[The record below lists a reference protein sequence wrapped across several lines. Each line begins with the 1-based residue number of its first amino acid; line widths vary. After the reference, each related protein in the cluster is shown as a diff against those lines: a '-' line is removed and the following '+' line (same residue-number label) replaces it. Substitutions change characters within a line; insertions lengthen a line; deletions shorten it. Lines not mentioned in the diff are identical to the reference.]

1 MSQFVVLH
9 GPAGSGKGTVSK
21 ALVELQYNLIG
32 AGEEIRQYIA
42 TNGLDDPLAARM
54 NERLSHG
61 LNVDTLDLYEVVE
74 KKINNLN
81 GQKILGDGL
90 VREAD
95 QALWLVQF
103 SQRSEIVSK
112 FINLI
117 APFDVIRER
126 LLNRY
131 FVPGN
136 PFPYMS
142 YEAAL
147 IDCPANVEPTMRSD
161 DNLEAIQ
168 SRFQQYQEK
177 LEPIK
182 SVILKSPN
190 VEYIEINA
198 DKSPEEVLVEVA
210 LAI

>member
-21 ALVELQYNLIG
+21 ALVHLEYNLIG
-32 AGEEIRQYIA
+32 AGEEIRQYILQ
-42 TNGLDDPLAARM
+42 NGLDDPLAARM
-54 NERLSHG
+54 NDKLTHG
-61 LNVDTLDLYEVVE
+61 LNVETSDLYEVIE
-74 KKINNLN
+74 KKILALS

-95 QALWLVQF
+95 QAQWLADF
-103 SQRSEIVSK
+103 SEKTGTVAK

-117 APFDVIRER
+117 APFDVIKER

-142 YEAAL
+142 MESAKA
-147 IDCPANVEPTMRSD
+147 DCPDCVEPIMRSD
-161 DNLEAIQ
+161 DNIVAIH
-168 SRFQQYQEK
+168 SRFEQYQLK

-182 SVILKSPN
+182 SVIMKSPY
-190 VEYIEINA
+190 VEYVEINA
-198 DKSPEEVLVEVA
+198 DRAPDEVLSEVT